1 MDIVRIIVLLLHPVL
16 ATGLLGWIWW
26 QYSWRKKS
34 HELKGDER
42 KKALAQHEKYGDR
55 LIWAAF
61 GVICVAFMSRA
72 VIAWRENESILA
84 SLIPQSLH
92 GYMGPV
98 GFVLLF
104 LLARMGRRARDA
116 RNQGEKFVHHSTKH
130 GRAADLIIVLA
141 FIHAF
146 LGFLYIFAV
155 L

>member
-1 MDIVRIIVLLLHPVL
+1 MPSLVGSEMCIRD
-16 ATGLLGWIWW
+16 
-26 QYSWRKKS
+26 S
-34 HELKGDER
+34 
-42 KKALAQHEKYGDR
+42 
-55 LIWAAF
+55 
-61 GVICVAFMSRA
+61 ICVAFMSRA
-72 VIAWRENESILA
+72 FTAWRENESILA

-116 RNQGEKFVHHSTKH
+116 RNRGEKFVHHSTKH
-130 GRAADLIIVLA
+130 GRAADVFIVLA

>member
-1 MDIVRIIVLLLHPVL
+1 MDIVRIIVLLLHPAL

-34 HELKGDER
+34 YDLEGDER

-61 GVICVAFMSRA
+61 VVICIAFMSRA
-72 VIAWRENESILA
+72 FIAWRENESILA

-92 GYMGPV
+92 GYMGPI

-116 RNQGEKFVHHSTKH
+116 RNHGEKFAHHSTKH